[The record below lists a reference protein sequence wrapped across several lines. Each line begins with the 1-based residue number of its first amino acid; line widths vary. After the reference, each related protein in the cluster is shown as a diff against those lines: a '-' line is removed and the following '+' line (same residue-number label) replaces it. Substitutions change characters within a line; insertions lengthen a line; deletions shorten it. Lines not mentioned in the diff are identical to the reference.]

1 MEQGSVLR
9 LAGQFGVQLRHVG
22 LNPFGTGQCLTTN
35 GLTTIWNGET
45 MSQSLWN
52 RAVSYDNSRSFCF
65 SFCNVSIPLEQGSVL
80 RQIASNLGEG
90 ETRLNPFGTGQCLT
104 TNIPEGESL
113 DLFRLNPFGTGQCL
127 TTELSEKQRR
137 NQFRLNPFG
146 TGQCLTTALGGSP
159 SALFSVSIPLEQ
171 GSVLRLV
178 TNVNLLIID

>member
-127 TTELSEKQRR
+127 TTKSRERG
-137 NQFRLNPFG
+137 N
-146 TGQCLTTALGGSP
+146 SP
-159 SALFSVSIPLEQ
+159 
-171 GSVLRLV
+171 
-178 TNVNLLIID
+178 NLLSQSLWNRAVSYDCSGVIKPCATRLTEATSQLFPRLRELGLDLAKF